1 MSDTAD
7 ITAGDIPWQE
17 KKPERY
23 VRRSGYQGGRH
34 TLARKN
40 GGKVCPSLRISRRE
54 TYPGKKKSPKGM
66 SDTAD
71 ITAGDKL

>member
-17 KKPERY
+17 KTAERY
-23 VRRSGYQGGRH
+23 VRQSGYQGGRH
-34 TLARKN
+34 TLARKK
-40 GGKVCPSLRISRRE
+40 GGKVCLTPQISQQE

-71 ITAGDKL
+71 ITVGDKL